1 MIHTMFGRSLSDESE
16 EPVTI
21 DLSSMIDC
29 IFILLIFFIVSTV
42 FVEET
47 GVTVNK
53 PDVSGASALEKNSIL
68 LAVTAEDKVFY
79 GGESIGVQGII
90 GKIKPLHR
98 RDPRHA
104 RHHPGRQGFHPRHR
118 PAGPRPGPARR
129 RDEGPHLGIHQV
141 IVHSEFQISAST
153 TNVPPRLPSPEKQ
166 VHRHHLG
173 ALADCWPPSAVF
185 VAIPLTQKL
194 TAILDGSSAPPPE
207 VTIEPPEDQSF
218 DMDEPPEEPNPSPN
232 PRRWS
237 RNPPISISASTSAI

>member
-1 MIHTMFGRSLSDESE
+1 MFGRSLSDESE

-90 GKIKPLHR
+90 GKIKPLLSETP
-98 RDPRHA
+98 DMPVII
-104 RHHPGRQGFHPRHR
+104 QGDKDSTH
-118 PAGPRPGPARR
+118 
-129 RDEGPHLGIHQV
+129 GIVQ
-141 IVHSEFQISAST
+141 
-153 TNVPPRLPSPEKQ
+153 Q
-166 VHRHHLG
+166 VHGQALLAG
-173 ALADCWPPSAVF
+173 AMKD
-185 VAIPLTQKL
+185 
-194 TAILDGSSAPPPE
+194 
-207 VTIEPPEDQSF
+207 
-218 DMDEPPEEPNPSPN
+218 
-232 PRRWS
+232 R
-237 RNPPISISASTSAI
+237 ISVSTK